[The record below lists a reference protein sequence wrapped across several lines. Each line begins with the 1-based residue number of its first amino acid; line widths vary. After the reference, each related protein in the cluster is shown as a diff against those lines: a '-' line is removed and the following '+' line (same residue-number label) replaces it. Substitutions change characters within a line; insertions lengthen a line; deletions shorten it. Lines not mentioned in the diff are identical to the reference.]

1 MKFNVILFL
10 LTHVH
15 NALYIEYTDFIYIM
29 FSTILKTADLI
40 IHYVGYVFILLNIGL
55 ENYEREIFKFLIE
68 TVN

>member
-15 NALYIEYTDFIYIM
+15 IALHIEYTDFIYIM

-40 IHYVGYVFILLNIGL
+40 IHYVGYVFILLNIGSTWKIM
-55 ENYEREIFKFLIE
+55 REKYL
-68 TVN
+68 NS